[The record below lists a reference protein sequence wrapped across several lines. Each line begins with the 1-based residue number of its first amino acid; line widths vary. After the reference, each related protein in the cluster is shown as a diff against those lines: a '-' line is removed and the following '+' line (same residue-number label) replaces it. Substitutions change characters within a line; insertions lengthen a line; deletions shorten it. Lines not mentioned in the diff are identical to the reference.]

1 MTMHTFDVYETSA
14 GGDIVLGSRN
24 TVTAHDERGA
34 RDQDELLRGYHAGI
48 VKVLQRKPGQG
59 FDPKH
64 ELAPVADMPVYALII
79 RACHGHGKAAHMAI
93 HELNSRGGWLSDD
106 QKRMA
111 NLTPGEYTLATL
123 YGPEEAQAYAT
134 EYFWEYE
141 RANISANEAVAHI
154 AALGVVTTERELRDA
169 RAMDRPAIA
178 RHVCGYGVALR
189 PL

>member
-1 MTMHTFDVYETSA
+1 MTKHTFDVYLTA
-14 GGDIVLGSRN
+14 TGGDIVLGSRN

-34 RDQDELLRGYHAGI
+34 RDQDELLRGYHAGN
-48 VKVLQRKPGQG
+48 VKVIQRKPGQG

-79 RACHGHGKAAHMAI
+79 RACHSHGKAAHMAI
-93 HELNSRGGWLSDD
+93 HEINARGAWLSDD

-111 NLTPGEYTLATL
+111 GLSDDQYRLATL
-123 YGPEEAQAYAT
+123 NGPEEAQAYAT

-141 RANISANEAVAHI
+141 RGNISANEAVTHI
-154 AALGVVTTERELRDA
+154 AALGIVTTERELRDA
-169 RAMDRPAIA
+169 RMMNRPAIA